1 MLKHE
6 DIKIGQKLLIKS
18 LQECINQKLVTN
30 STNGYRFINVEF
42 SPGLTRA
49 MESYFGNSFTV
60 LNNKFVRYYIQ
71 FKEIRDYAWPIEVL
85 SNSLDIK
92 KLKII

>member
-18 LQECINQKLVTN
+18 LKECINQKLVTN
-30 STNGYRFINVEF
+30 STNRHRFTNIKF
-42 SPGLTRA
+42 DPGLTRT

-60 LNNKFVRYYIQ
+60 LNNKFYTYYIQ
-71 FKEIRDYAWPIEVL
+71 FKEIPSYAWPIEVL
-85 SNSLDIK
+85 SNNLDIK